1 MCRVHEQVQALEM
14 NGNDAVC
21 SEQVDPC
28 SEQVDPCA
36 VQVDPCAVQVDLSNA
51 GPCFISLCKGL

>member
-1 MCRVHEQVQALEM
+1 MYKVHEQVQALGM
-14 NGNDAVC
+14 NGNDTVC

-36 VQVDPCAVQVDLSNA
+36 VQVDLSNA
-51 GPCFISLCKGL
+51 DPCFISLCKGL